1 MTDLVSRIDV
11 FILREM
17 GFLACLALAC
27 AHSPVRASAPS
38 GPWDDFNYAPSSR
51 TVSPTAIYK
60 YDGDVENPE
69 GLLGS
74 DPASATL
81 QGVGAWVALDFGKE
95 VGGIISVNIDSEEP
109 TDASL
114 ALTFTESP
122 LFVSPLLSDDSS
134 ISAPNMSVDGAL
146 SVSGPLEG
154 GVWTQPTASQRGG
167 FRYLT
172 ISLTDGERLSLSNVS
187 CAITFMPHVEN
198 LRDYSGYF
206 YAPDPRGEDENLL
219 TKIWYSGAYTIQTN
233 IIAAD
238 EGRVQVYGGGW
249 SNNGT
254 IASAS
259 PVIVDGAKRDRTV
272 WPGDMGIAGPAA
284 FVALNDLVSVRNSLD
299 EIFSLQDS
307 SSGGLPCSGPLIS
320 CAVGRSDTYHAWSL
334 VGAYNYWLHSG
345 DTEWMEAKWDQ
356 YRLGIAYLAAKVDSS
371 VGLLN
376 ATGSKDWG
384 RLGGGGFSLAPNAL
398 YYKVLLNGAE
408 IASALGDT
416 DIVDGWLAD
425 AAALKVALNTELWD
439 EETGLYFDNTTTTL
453 HPQDGNSLVAW
464 FNATSSDE
472 RKTRVSEG
480 LTRNWVDVGAVAPEL
495 PDNVAPF
502 AGSMEV
508 HAHFA
513 AGEAERAL
521 DFTRLQWGW
530 MLTTNVSVQS
540 TLLEGYTSNGSL
552 LYRSYAGYTDD
563 PSYISH
569 SHGWSA
575 GPTPALTSYLLG
587 LTLTEPGG
595 TGFLVQPQTAGLPAA
610 EGGFET
616 PLGWF
621 GVSWAKDEESGRF
634 EMNVTTPEGTSGAAV
649 LPVSGDILV
658 DGVQAEDGN
667 SAELGGGQH
676 TVTVVLKQ

>member
-1 MTDLVSRIDV
+1 M
-11 FILREM
+11 
-17 GFLACLALAC
+17 LACLILAC
-27 AHSPVRASAPS
+27 GLSTVTASAPS
-38 GPWDDFNYAPSSR
+38 GPWNDFNYAPSLR

-60 YDGDVENPE
+60 YEGNVDNPK

-74 DPASATL
+74 DAQSATL
-81 QGVGAWVALDFGKE
+81 NGAGAWIAVDFGKE
-95 VGGIISVNIDSEEP
+95 VGGVISVNIDSEASS
-109 TDASL
+109 DASL

-122 LFVSPLLSDDSS
+122 LFVNPLLSDDSS

-146 SVSGPLEG
+146 SVSGPLEK
-154 GVWTQPTASQRGG
+154 VLWTQPVASQRGG

-172 ISLTDGERLSLSNVS
+172 ISLTAGESVALSNVS
-187 CAITFMPHVEN
+187 CAITFMPHVED

-206 YAPDPRGEDENLL
+206 YAPDPEGEDEDLL

-233 IIAAD
+233 IIAAN

-259 PVIVDGAKRDRTV
+259 PVIVDGAKRDRAQLMMCKDR
-272 WPGDMGIAGPAA
+272 DMGIAGPAA

-320 CAVGRSDTYHAWSL
+320 CAIGRRHPGYSDTYHAWSL

-345 DTEWMEAKWDQ
+345 DTDWMEAKWDQ
-356 YRLGIAYLAAKVDSS
+356 YQLGIAYLAAKVDSS

-416 DIVDGWLAD
+416 ETADGWLAD
-425 AAALKVALNTELWD
+425 ATALKAALNAGLWD
-439 EETGLYFDNTTTTL
+439 EDAGLYFDNTTTTL

-480 LTRNWVDVGAVAPEL
+480 LTGKWVEVGAVAPEL

-521 DFTRLQWGW
+521 DFIRLQWGW

-587 LTLTEPGG
+587 LTVTGPGG
-595 TGFLVQPQTAGLPAA
+595 STFRVQPQTGSLPAA

-621 GVSWAKDEESGRF
+621 GASWSSDDAGGRF
-634 EMNVTTPEGTSGAAV
+634 DLNVTAPEGTTGVVV
-649 LPVSGDILV
+649 LPVTGVISV
-658 DGVQAEDGN
+658 DGEEVGSN
-667 SAELGGGQH
+667 SSLTLEGGSHSISVISQ
-676 TVTVVLKQ
+676 K

>member
-1 MTDLVSRIDV
+1 MR
-11 FILREM
+11 M
-17 GFLACLALAC
+17 LAWLTLGCGL
-27 AHSPVRASAPS
+27 SIVTASAPS
-38 GPWDDFNYAPSSR
+38 GPWDDFNYAPSTR
-51 TVSPTAIYK
+51 TVSPIAIYK
-60 YDGDVENPE
+60 YEGNVQNPE

-74 DPASATL
+74 DAQSATL
-81 QGVGAWVALDFGKE
+81 NGAGAWIAVDFGKE
-95 VGGIISVNIDSEEP
+95 VGGVISVNIDSEASS
-109 TDASL
+109 DASL

-122 LFVSPLLSDDSS
+122 LFVNPLLSDDSS

-146 SVSGPLEG
+146 SVSGPLAEG
-154 GVWTQPTASQRGG
+154 LWTQPVASQRGG

-172 ISLTDGERLSLSNVS
+172 ISLTTGETVALSNVS
-187 CAITFMPHVEN
+187 CAITFMPHVED

-206 YAPDPRGEDENLL
+206 YAPDPEGEDEDLL

-249 SNNGT
+249 RNNGT

-334 VGAYNYWLHSG
+334 VGAYNCWLHSG
-345 DTEWMEAKWDQ
+345 DTDWMVAKWDQ
-356 YRLGIAYLAAKVDSS
+356 YQLGIAYLAAKVDSN

-408 IASALGDT
+408 IASALGNTETADN
-416 DIVDGWLAD
+416 WLAD
-425 AAALKVALNTELWD
+425 AAGLKAALNAELWD
-439 EETGLYFDNTTTTL
+439 EEAGLYFDNTTTTL

-480 LTRNWVDVGAVAPEL
+480 LTGNWVEVGAVAPEL

-513 AGEAERAL
+513 AGEPERAL
-521 DFTRLQWGW
+521 DFIRLQWGW

-587 LTLTEPGG
+587 LTLMEPGG
-595 TGFLVQPQTAGLPAA
+595 SGFRVQPQTAGLPAA

-621 GVSWAKDEESGRF
+621 GVSWSNDDAGGRF
-634 EMNVTTPEGTSGAAV
+634 HLNVTAPEGTTGVVV
-649 LPVSGDILV
+649 LPFTGVVSV
-658 DGVQAEDGN
+658 DGMEVGSESSLTLN
-667 SAELGGGQH
+667 GGTHSIGVEIQ
-676 TVTVVLKQ
+676 K